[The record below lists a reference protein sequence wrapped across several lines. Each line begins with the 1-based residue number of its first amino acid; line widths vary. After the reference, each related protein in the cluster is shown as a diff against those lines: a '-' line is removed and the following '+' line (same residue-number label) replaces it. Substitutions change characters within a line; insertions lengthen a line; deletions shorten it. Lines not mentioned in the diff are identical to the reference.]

1 VATLEPLRRI
11 ADGTPV
17 DASTTNQ
24 VVDDVE
30 SRLNYLYDL
39 FRLASAGRSL
49 ILVDVVV
56 SPDAVLKGPVYFDA
70 AANRFEPAIAQ
81 VVPSTDGVVPA
92 PQTRHYGLLRRKTG
106 ADRGDVLIGGYDELN
121 VSDAILGADK
131 SPGVLYM
138 SPAIPGRLTR
148 EAAFPSVPVCQW
160 DGVGVLVRPFRD
172 DEFAGRH
179 EHLEFDLA
187 CIPAGVTH
195 PPAMGARHVITSP
208 NAAIE
213 GWLPATHASFSGNAP
228 DGAAFGYNLAANERL
243 ASLWPPVPLASAALL
258 LDRGEARENGYS
270 FVPQGMTGLVVLDAN
285 GIWWLSDCHNDAPW
299 PATYDS
305 AVSEPPLSEG
315 YAECPRQLSMRM
327 KLLFCRQSYATGVG
341 VVTSLQTDDPRIL
354 ITCNGEP
361 SAVGP
366 LRIKLDL
373 SAGVADETSNTAK
386 ALKAI
391 NADGTFERGNVVAA
405 LIAGSSNVL
414 IASTAT
420 VPAVGD
426 TPAKHSGE
434 VMITVIPAEE
444 LFLPVNLYKHQN
456 TAEDYPKGVMMP
468 VLRKLQDGTI
478 VGRVDVPMGLTASL
492 SLKFRL
498 WLCGFAAGTLPAMS
512 MTRRRVPRP
521 SGSTALPTADS
532 ALAVTTNVAVANA
545 YDYIEIDSAA
555 FTVQA
560 GDSVLFKLIRLQT
573 DGYNADV
580 GIVKALGVLAAA

>member
-148 EAAFPSVPVCQW
+148 EAAFPSVAGLPV
-160 DGVGVLVRPFRD
+160 GRYVGVFVRPFRD

-187 CIPAGVTH
+187 CIPAGVD
-195 PPAMGARHVITSP
+195 ARRRRSGSAARHQRRQRRRSK
-208 NAAIE
+208 A
-213 GWLPATHASFSGNAP
+213 GLPATHAFFSRSTLPTEPPSATTSPPTSGSAQSV
-228 DGAAFGYNLAANERL
+228 LAARAARL
-243 ASLWPPVPLASAALL
+243 GRACS

-270 FVPQGMTGLVVLDAN
+270 FA
-285 GIWWLSDCHNDAPW
+285 
-299 PATYDS
+299 
-305 AVSEPPLSEG
+305 
-315 YAECPRQLSMRM
+315 
-327 KLLFCRQSYATGVG
+327 
-341 VVTSLQTDDPRIL
+341 
-354 ITCNGEP
+354 
-361 SAVGP
+361 P
-366 LRIKLDL
+366 LR
-373 SAGVADETSNTAK
+373 A
-386 ALKAI
+386 
-391 NADGTFERGNVVAA
+391 
-405 LIAGSSNVL
+405 
-414 IASTAT
+414 
-420 VPAVGD
+420 
-426 TPAKHSGE
+426 
-434 VMITVIPAEE
+434 
-444 LFLPVNLYKHQN
+444 
-456 TAEDYPKGVMMP
+456 
-468 VLRKLQDGTI
+468 
-478 VGRVDVPMGLTASL
+478 
-492 SLKFRL
+492 
-498 WLCGFAAGTLPAMS
+498 
-512 MTRRRVPRP
+512 
-521 SGSTALPTADS
+521 
-532 ALAVTTNVAVANA
+532 
-545 YDYIEIDSAA
+545 
-555 FTVQA
+555 
-560 GDSVLFKLIRLQT
+560 
-573 DGYNADV
+573 
-580 GIVKALGVLAAA
+580 